1 MLCVAYGIG
10 VLAGWIYGRRC
21 FLPRS
26 SPAAMQRS
34 LKGCCA
40 LLAGA
45 DTPTAKFFINC
56 LAEPAE
62 EVAQYLV
69 PRIRKVPQ
77 EARSLGGSMS
87 QVRGPRSECFMGSV
101 RLGTLDQCRL
111 RCLLRL

>member
-1 MLCVAYGIG
+1 MPG
-10 VLAGWIYGRRC
+10 
-21 FLPRS
+21 S
-26 SPAAMQRS
+26 SLMAMPRS

-77 EARSLGGSMS
+77 EARSIGGSMS
-87 QVRGPRSECFMGSV
+87 QVRGPGLE
-101 RLGTLDQCRL
+101 
-111 RCLLRL
+111 

>member
-1 MLCVAYGIG
+1 MSR
-10 VLAGWIYGRRC
+10 W
-21 FLPRS
+21 
-26 SPAAMQRS
+26 
-34 LKGCCA
+34 LKGRCA

-77 EARSLGGSMS
+77 EARSIGGSMS
-87 QVRGPRSECFMGSV
+87 QVRGPRLERFVGSV
-101 RLGTLDQCRL
+101 RRDRAWL
-111 RCLLRL
+111 RHLWLVAPQMSIKTVAQHLCLV

>member
-1 MLCVAYGIG
+1 
-10 VLAGWIYGRRC
+10 
-21 FLPRS
+21 
-26 SPAAMQRS
+26 MQRS
-34 LKGCCA
+34 LKGRWA

-77 EARSLGGSMS
+77 EARSIGGSMS
-87 QVRGPRSECFMGSV
+87 QVRGPRSECFGGSV
-101 RLGTLDQCRL
+101 RRDRAWLRHPWPVPPQMSINTLAQHL
-111 RCLLRL
+111 NWA